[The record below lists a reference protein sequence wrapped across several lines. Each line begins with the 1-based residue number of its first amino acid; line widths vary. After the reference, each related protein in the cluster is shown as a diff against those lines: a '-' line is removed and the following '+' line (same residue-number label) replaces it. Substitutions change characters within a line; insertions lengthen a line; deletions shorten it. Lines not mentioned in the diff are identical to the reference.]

1 MRLTKVEVLRETIK
15 IVVSALSEKT
25 VPVTQAGARAFVE
38 WHPVTGQ
45 PKRIN
50 IPYVPD
56 NASDRLI
63 KAVQGFVDHEC
74 AHVLFTD
81 FKCVKAAIKS
91 GAGMVGNILEDTYI
105 EREMKKLYAGSRHNL
120 LEVWG
125 FMAEEML
132 KKPLD
137 AAIEEGSRPKIVAS
151 GLPIAIHAWAGNE
164 AAEEFMA
171 TRWEAFKDIKEIIG
185 SDIIEQIPTIK
196 SSHDGLLLAVA
207 IKNRLMDW
215 KEKEEKEERERR
227 KKEREEKEKEE
238 GGESEPDPDGEP
250 SDPSMD
256 DVLDPDTSDDGEGE
270 PDPDAPF
277 DDEDDSEPDTG
288 GDDDC
293 EEGEDS
299 DSDDEEYEDDEEF
312 RSPDPRSD
320 EDKEFEDDSETEGGS
335 EDDESKAEEGEDES
349 KPESEDGEAEDES
362 IPSPPVKDDD
372 DDAED
377 GDVESGKKS
386 DDVSD
391 EDSEETK
398 EEESEEGGTTSPE
411 EPPVPTAEKEDEEE
425 EDISDFETDAE
436 EILKAMEDM
445 EDMEGLTNELIGD
458 EMDKALST
466 TDYWPLTKDADI
478 IERYTPKNTNTT
490 YVRKRQEDIA
500 KHIGQLTK
508 RLQRIIQA
516 RSHDR
521 KIPGF
526 RSGKLDGASLHRVPT
541 GDDRV
546 FRRVHKMTTK
556 DVDVQLVVDLSGS
569 MGGPKVELATEVA
582 YAVGLPLDRL
592 GINNQIVGFTT
603 ADINLVTNHLDIID
617 RDSTR
622 RPSRY
627 EPIYMPILKD
637 WAQNF
642 TADRQA
648 AVIMAARDV
657 RLRNNIDGECIEY
670 AGRML
675 HAQPGARKLM
685 IVLSDGCPSARGDY
699 REQAVHLRRVVKRL
713 EKEGTE
719 VFGIGIMDESVKRF
733 YKNAVVINRMSE
745 VLTTVMNVLEELLMN
760 NSK

>member
-15 IVVSALSEKT
+15 IVVSALSEKS
-25 VPVTQAGARAFVE
+25 VPVTQAGKAAFVE

-63 KAVQGFVDHEC
+63 KAVQGFVDHEV

-81 FKCVKAAIKS
+81 FNCVKAAIKS

-125 FMAEEML
+125 FVADEML
-132 KKPLD
+132 QKPLD
-137 AAIEEGSRPKIVAS
+137 AAIDEGHRAKIVAT

-171 TRWEAFKDIKEIIG
+171 TRWEAFADIQKIIG
-185 SDIIEQIPTIK
+185 SDIIEQIPAIN
-196 SSHDGLLLAVA
+196 SSNEGLLLAVA
-207 IKNRLMDW
+207 IKNRLMEW

-227 KKEREEKEKEE
+227 KKEREEAEKEKGEPE
-238 GGESEPDPDGEP
+238 PGESDGEP
-250 SDPSMD
+250 EPDGGKSDPSMD
-256 DVLDPDTSDDGEGE
+256 DVLDPETSDSGE
-270 PDPDAPF
+270 PDPEAPH
-277 DDEDDSEPDTG
+277 DDEGEEDTS
-288 GDDDC
+288 GDEEC
-293 EEGEDS
+293 EEGESGDEEEEDGDS
-299 DSDDEEYEDDEEF
+299 EGDDEEDDEEF
-312 RSPDPRSD
+312 RSPDPRT
-320 EDKEFEDDSETEGGS
+320 DDAPEESESEEETEE
-335 EDDESKAEEGEDES
+335 EDDEEGGDKADTGEDAAD
-349 KPESEDGEAEDES
+349 KDSEDAD
-362 IPSPPVKDDD
+362 KD
-372 DDAED
+372 
-377 GDVESGKKS
+377 G
-386 DDVSD
+386 
-391 EDSEETK
+391 EDSKGEEEERGSTSPEGPPEPTEEK
-398 EEESEEGGTTSPE
+398 EEEDLE
-411 EPPVPTAEKEDEEE
+411 
-425 EDISDFETDAE
+425 DFESEAE
-436 EILKAMEDM
+436 EILDAMEDM
-445 EDMEGLTNELIGD
+445 KDMESLTNELIGE
-458 EMDKALST
+458 EMDKALGSV
-466 TDYWPLTKDADI
+466 DYWPLTKDADI
-478 IERYTPKNTNTT
+478 IERYTPKNTDSS
-490 YVRKRQEDIA
+490 YVRRRQEDIA

-508 RLQRIIQA
+508 HLQRIIQA
-516 RSHDR
+516 RSYDR

-569 MGGPKVELATEVA
+569 MAGGKVELATEVA

-592 GINNQIVGFTT
+592 GINNQIIGFTT
-603 ADINLVTNHLDIID
+603 ADMNLVTHHRDIAD
-617 RDSTR
+617 REDGR

-637 WAQNF
+637 WSQNF
-642 TADRQA
+642 TADRQS
-648 AVIMAARDV
+648 AVIMAAKDV

-675 HAQPGARKLM
+675 WAQPAARKLM
-685 IVLSDGCPSARGDY
+685 IVLSDGCPSAHGDY

-713 EKEGTE
+713 EAVGTE
-719 VFGIGIMDESVKRF
+719 VFGLGIMDDSVKRF
-733 YKNAVVINRMSE
+733 YKNAVVIRKMEE
-745 VLTTVMNVLEELLMN
+745 VLTTVMGVLEAMLMRGAL
-760 NSK
+760 

>member
-15 IVVSALSEKT
+15 IVVSALSEKS

-38 WHPVTGQ
+38 WHPVTGA

-81 FKCVKAAIKS
+81 FNCVKAALKS

-125 FMAEEML
+125 FIAEEML
-132 KKPLD
+132 QKPLD
-137 AAIEEGSRPKIVAS
+137 AAIEEGSRPKIVAT

-171 TRWEAFKDIKEIIG
+171 TRWEAFKDIEKIIG
-185 SDIIEQIPTIK
+185 LDIIEEIPNVK
-196 SSHDGLLLAVA
+196 SSKEGLLLAVA

-215 KEKEEKEERERR
+215 KEKEEREERERR
-227 KKEREEKEKEE
+227 KKEKEE
-238 GGESEPDPDGEP
+238 CEGEP
-250 SDPSMD
+250 ESDSPGDPSMD
-256 DVLDPDTSDDGEGE
+256 DVLDPPTDPDGDGD

-277 DDEDDSEPDTG
+277 DEDEDDADSH

-293 EEGEDS
+293 EEGDE
-299 DSDDEEYEDDEEF
+299 SDDDYDEDDDDF
-312 RSPDPRSD
+312 RPPDPRSD
-320 EDKEFEDDSETEGGS
+320 DDDDDGDEAESES
-335 EDDESKAEEGEDES
+335 EDDDDEADEGEDEE
-349 KPESEDGEAEDES
+349 ESEGEGGEADEDEEESTEGKDGEEDSDGEDS
-362 IPSPPVKDDD
+362 S
-372 DDAED
+372 AED
-377 GDVESGKKS
+377 G
-386 DDVSD
+386 
-391 EDSEETK
+391 EETK
-398 EEESEEGGTTSPE
+398 EEKEERGSTSPE
-411 EPPVPTAEKEDEEE
+411 GPPEPEEESEEEE
-425 EDISDFETDAE
+425 EDISDFESEAE
-436 EILKAMEDM
+436 EILEAMDDM
-445 EDMEGLTNELIGD
+445 EDMESLANELIAE
-458 EMDKALST
+458 EMDEALKT
-466 TDYWPLTKDADI
+466 VDYWPLTKDADI
-478 IERYTPKNTNTT
+478 IERYTPEHTNAD

-508 RLQRIIQA
+508 HLQRMIQA
-516 RSHDR
+516 RSYDR

-526 RSGKLDGASLHRVPT
+526 RTGKLDGSALHRVPT

-546 FRRVHKMTTK
+546 FRRVHRMTTK

-569 MGGPKVELATEVA
+569 MHGQKVELATEVA

-592 GINNQIVGFTT
+592 GINNQIIGFTT
-603 ADINLVTNHLDIID
+603 ADMNLVTHHLEIVE
-617 RDSTR
+617 RDAEKDSGCR

-637 WAQNF
+637 WSQNF
-642 TADRQA
+642 TADRQS
-648 AVIMAARDV
+648 AVIMAAKDV
-657 RLRNNIDGECIEY
+657 RLRNNLDGESVEY

-675 HAQPGARKLM
+675 WAQPGARKLM
-685 IVLSDGCPSARGDY
+685 IVLSDGCPSAHGNY
-699 REQAVHLRRVVKRL
+699 KEQAVHLRRVVKRL
-713 EKEGTE
+713 EAIGTE

-733 YKNAVVINRMSE
+733 YKNAVVINRMEE
-745 VLTTVMNVLEELLMN
+745 VLTTVMGVLEAMLMRGAL
-760 NSK
+760 